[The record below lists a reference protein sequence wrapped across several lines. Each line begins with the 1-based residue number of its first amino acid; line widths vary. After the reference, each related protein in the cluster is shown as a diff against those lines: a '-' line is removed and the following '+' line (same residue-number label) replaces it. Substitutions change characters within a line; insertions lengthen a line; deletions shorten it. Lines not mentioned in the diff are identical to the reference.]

1 MAVQPLTRTP
11 PVLLAPAAA
20 DDVLLLRRQLCSLQ
34 LALESRETAIDD
46 FRSQTETILWS
57 VGPQVSLFPQ
67 NLPCIAYLKDA
78 AGRYIFVNQLWEK
91 VHQKGL
97 EGWYKK
103 TDGELFA
110 PDLAEKYRLNDLEV
124 SRTGISSQTVDTLSN
139 GQETTYWLVT
149 TFPVDTVM
157 GATGLIG
164 GVAVDITARRIAEQS
179 LRDTEERYRE
189 LFSSVLTGVYRATP
203 EGKVLLANP
212 AMIRMLGYESFEQL
226 ASVDLNDA
234 CQRSHSDSG
243 FDQIVKRDGRVLD
256 FEAIWRRCDGVEVP
270 VRETVKAVRDSS
282 GGVLYYE
289 GVVEDLTETRRAQLL
304 EKDRNRLLELVAR
317 NESLSSV
324 FTELCLLVERQ
335 FPGRLCLAMLLRD
348 QHLEMVAGPN
358 VPITFAAALRPGLK
372 LGPMGGPCG
381 VAVLWGKP
389 VIAADIEA
397 DPFWSDFRHFA
408 APHRLKSCWSV
419 PILSGDRKALGTIA
433 VYHTASM
440 QPAGAE
446 LELLEMASRLAA
458 IALEHRQLLADL
470 EHQAKYDSLTALP
483 NRFLFED
490 RLEAALETARDKTSR
505 LGLLSIDLDRFKEIN
520 DTLGH
525 RVGDVL
531 LRKAAHR
538 LSCCSG
544 ELDTL
549 ARMGGDEFAL
559 LLPEIE
565 TRSEAEDRADSI
577 LAALRKPFHVD
588 GYELYVTASIGIC
601 AYPGDGF
608 DSPTLQRNADRAM
621 YRAKSRGRN
630 NYHCYENELG
640 AGALERLNLE
650 SDMRHALE
658 RNEFELFY
666 QPQVDLNGKLKGFE
680 ALIRWNHSKHGLLY
694 PGHFIAIAEESGLI
708 VPIGAWVLN
717 QACRQMAAWRHTSP
731 NLRIAVNVS
740 ALQFYYADFVE
751 TVREALAEAQIEPSC
766 LEIELTE
773 TLVMRNYEESVRQ
786 LERLRALGVSIAIDD
801 FGTGYS
807 CLSNLQR
814 LPVNT
819 LKIDKSF
826 LTEIES
832 STNAAVVTA
841 IAMLSRSLGLS
852 VVAEG
857 IERPEQLEVL
867 KTIGVDLVQG
877 YYLGRPLP
885 ADVTEDR
892 FFNRCTS

>member
-1 MAVQPLTRTP
+1 MAAWPLTRTP
-11 PVLLAPAAA
+11 PVLLAPPQA
-20 DDVLLLRRQLCSLQ
+20 DDVVLLRQQLCSLQ
-34 LALESRETAIDD
+34 LALESRERVIDD
-46 FRSQTETILWS
+46 LRSQAETILWS
-57 VGPQVSLFPQ
+57 VGSQVSLFLQ
-67 NLPCIAYLKDA
+67 NLPCIAYLKDSE
-78 AGRYIFVNQLWEK
+78 GRYIFANHLWER

-97 EGWYKK
+97 EDWYKK

-124 SRTGISSQTVDTLSN
+124 TRTGISTQTVDILSN

-149 TFPVDTVM
+149 TFPVETVT
-157 GATGLIG
+157 GATGLAG
-164 GVAVDITARRIAEQS
+164 GVAVDITERRLAEQS

-212 AMIRMLGYESFEQL
+212 ALVRMLGYESFEQL

-234 CQRSHSDSG
+234 YQRSHSDSG
-243 FDQIVKRDGRVLD
+243 FDQIVKRDGQILG
-256 FEAIWRRCDGVEVP
+256 FEATWRRGDGVEVP

-282 GGVLYYE
+282 GTVLYYE

-317 NESLSSV
+317 NESLSSI

-335 FPGRLCLAMLLRD
+335 FPGRLCSAMLLRD
-348 QHLEMVAGPN
+348 EHLEMVAGPN
-358 VPITFAAALRPGLK
+358 IPITFTAALSPGLK
-372 LGPMGGPCG
+372 IGPKGGPCC
-381 VAVLWGKP
+381 VAVLQRKP
-389 VIAADIEA
+389 VIAADIEL
-397 DPFWSDFRHFA
+397 DPFWSDFRHLA
-408 APHRLKSCWSV
+408 APPSLKSCWSV
-419 PILSGDRKALGTIA
+419 PIISGDRKVLGTIA
-433 VYHTASM
+433 VYRTAST
-440 QPAGAE
+440 QPAEAE

-458 IALEHRQLLADL
+458 IALEHRQLLFDL
-470 EHQAKYDSLTALP
+470 ERQANYDSLTALP

-490 RLEAALETARDKTSR
+490 RLEEALETARDKTSH
-505 LGLLSIDLDRFKEIN
+505 LGLLWIDLDRFKEIN

-525 RVGDVL
+525 RIGDVL
-531 LRKAAHR
+531 LRKAAQR
-538 LSCCSG
+538 LSRCSG

-565 TRSEAEDRADSI
+565 NRPEAEDRADSI
-577 LAALRKPFHVD
+577 LAELRKPFHVD

-608 DSPTLQRNADRAM
+608 DSATLQRNADRAM

-630 NYHCYENELG
+630 SYHCYESEIG
-640 AGALERLNLE
+640 VGALERLNLE
-650 SDMRHALE
+650 SNMRRALE

-680 ALIRWNHSKHGLLY
+680 ALIRWNHPEHGLLC
-694 PGHFIAIAEESGLI
+694 PGHFIAIAEASGLI
-708 VPIGAWVLN
+708 VPIGVWVVN
-717 QACRQMAAWRHTSP
+717 QACRQLAAWRHKSP
-731 NLRIAVNVS
+731 DLRIAVNVS

-773 TLVMRNYEESVRQ
+773 SLVMRNYEESVRQ
-786 LERLRALGVSIAIDD
+786 LERLRALGISIAIDD
-801 FGTGYS
+801 FGTGFS

-857 IERPEQLEVL
+857 VERPEQLEVL
-867 KTIGVDLVQG
+867 KTIGVDLIQG
-877 YYLGRPLP
+877 YLIGQPLP
-885 ADVTEDR
+885 ADITEDR
-892 FFNRCTS
+892 FLNGCTR